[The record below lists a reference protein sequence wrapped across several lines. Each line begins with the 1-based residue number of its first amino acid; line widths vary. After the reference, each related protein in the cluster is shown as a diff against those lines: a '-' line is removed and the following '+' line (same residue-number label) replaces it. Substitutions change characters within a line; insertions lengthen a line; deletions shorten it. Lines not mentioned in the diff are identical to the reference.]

1 MFPSE
6 NDDWK
11 TFEKN
16 NGTISLNVLYT
27 KKEKIYSAYVSKKN
41 SNCEKQVILLVIPNG
56 KKREVKSDGRWH
68 YLALKNYMH
77 H

>member
-6 NDDWK
+6 KDDWK

-16 NGTISLNVLYT
+16 NGTISVNVLYT
-27 KKEKIYSAYVSKKN
+27 KKEKIYPAYVSKKN
-41 SNCEKQVILLVIPNG
+41 SNCEKQVILLMIPNG
-56 KKREVKSDGRWH
+56 KKCEAKSDGRWH
-68 YLALKNYMH
+68 YLPLKNYMH